1 MMTYWD
7 IQTKLVLELDELGFK
22 YKLRDRIPIF
32 KVYLKLQTIAKRKP
46 NLTEKITEL
55 LDLLEYQLALRQAGL
70 EPELGTNGRYKGSV

>member
-1 MMTYWD
+1 MTYWD

-22 YKLRDRIPIF
+22 YKLRDRIPVF
-32 KVYLKLQTIAKRKP
+32 KVYLKLQQMAKRNPK
-46 NLTEKITEL
+46 LEEKIVEL